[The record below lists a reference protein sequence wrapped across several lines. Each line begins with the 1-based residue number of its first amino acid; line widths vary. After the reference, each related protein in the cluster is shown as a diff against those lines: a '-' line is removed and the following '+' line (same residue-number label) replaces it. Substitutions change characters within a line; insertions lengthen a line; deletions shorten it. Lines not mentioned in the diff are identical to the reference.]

1 LAINWQGQY
10 FPNYKYYFWLLRV
23 KVFMLKKLLFF
34 TVFLFC
40 SALQAQE
47 TESLYKTRKVM
58 ASKDT
63 IRLEKASINSGFFEI
78 LNTKNER
85 IDSTFYKVDFQKGF
99 FLLNE
104 NFQFSSDTLIVNYLQ
119 YPDYLTKEYSLYKS
133 DQIVSGDVG
142 TEKLYRIDNPN
153 SKKVTPFDGLNTSG
167 SITRGVTIG
176 NNQSTVLNSNL
187 DLQITGKISDK
198 VSLRASLQDSNIPLQ
213 DGGYSQKLDQFDNI
227 FMELFSDDWNIRAG
241 DVFLENRKTQFLSFN
256 KKVQGISASFDFD
269 NGKAKT
275 NVFASVAFVKGQ
287 YARSTFTG
295 QEGNQGPYKLKG
307 QSGEL
312 YVLVISGSE
321 RVYVNGV
328 LLKRG
333 ENNDYVID
341 YNAGEIVF
349 TSLFPITSEM
359 RINVEYQYS
368 ERNYNRLVTYA
379 GVTHENKKWSF
390 GGYLYAENDLKNQP
404 LQQNLSPEQVQ
415 ILSQAGDDVNLM
427 KAPSAYEDAYADNK
441 ILYKKTSINS
451 VEVYEY
457 SNNPA
462 DVLYNVRFSQVG
474 SNGGNYI
481 VQNNNSVER
490 IYQYVEPVN
499 GILQGNYEP
508 IVQLVPPIKLQV
520 ATFLGKYN
528 PNEKTL
534 VDFELAVSNNDQ
546 NLFSGIDD
554 ANNKGIAFKTNLKKR
569 LFSRSWNLDAFAN
582 YQFVE
587 QNFKSVERLYNIEF
601 NRDWNLNGALFGNQS
616 LLVTGLNFDLFSKKK
631 TSNIGLLTY
640 QFEKL
645 DFSESYSGTRHT
657 TNALFKLKKWTIENN
672 GSFLNSDA
680 TASTSKFIRNQT
692 RTKYHFGKNW
702 IGGSFQLEDNQEK
715 DKVTN
720 QFSALSQRFS
730 EYGFFTGRGDSTK
743 VFVEIGFLQRKND
756 SLQNGLL
763 QHVNNSQT
771 YYFKSKLIQN
781 KKTDLAVY
789 ASYRNLDFTDDNR
802 ENEPS
807 LNSRVLYNDRFFNQF
822 MQIGTAYET
831 SSGTIAQ
838 QEFTY
843 VEVPTGQG
851 VYTWN
856 DYNGNGIQE
865 LEEFEIA
872 VFQDQ
877 AKYVRIFLPNQ
888 VYIKTNQNKF
898 SQSLTLN
905 PLQWQNAKGF
915 KKLLS
920 HFYNQTSFILDRK
933 VKSEGEKLELNPFDS
948 SEENILGLN
957 SSFRNSLFYN
967 RGRQNH
973 SVTYSYLVNKGKNLL
988 SIGSQQVQNYSHQL
1002 QYTHLYQK
1010 SWLFNFFTKTIKTDL
1025 VSEDF
1030 VEKNYDI
1037 KGWQIAPKVSYLF
1050 SKNTK
1055 LDFFYELQNKKN
1067 QIGNFETLEQNRIG
1081 TSFSYAG
1088 EKKITVNGE
1097 FSFYENKF
1105 IGNEFS
1111 SVGFQ
1116 MLEGLQAGS
1125 NLVWKLLLQKNIT
1138 SFLDVNLNYLGRKSE
1153 TGSTIHTGN
1162 VQLRAFF

>member
-1 LAINWQGQY
+1 
-10 FPNYKYYFWLLRV
+10 
-23 KVFMLKKLLFF
+23 MLKKLLFL
-34 TVFLFC
+34 TVFIWF

-47 TESLYKTRKVM
+47 TESAYKTKKVI
-58 ASKDT
+58 ATHDT
-63 IRLEKASINSGFFEI
+63 IHIEKISINPGFFQL
-78 LNTKNER
+78 LNTKNEA
-85 IDSTFYKVDFQKGF
+85 IDSTFYTIDFRKGTL
-99 FLLNE
+99 LLNQ
-104 NFQFSSDTLIVNYLQ
+104 NFKSVSDTLTINYLL
-119 YPDYLTKEYSLYKS
+119 YPDFITKEYSLYKS
-133 DQIVSGDVG
+133 DQVVTNDVG
-142 TEKLYRIDNPN
+142 TEKLYRIEN
-153 SKKVTPFDGLNTSG
+153 SNAKKVTPFDGLNTSG
-167 SITRGVTIG
+167 SITRGLTVG

-241 DVFLENRKTQFLSFN
+241 DIFLENRKTQFLSFN
-256 KKVQGISASFDFD
+256 KKVQGLSANFDFD
-269 NGKAKT
+269 NGKSKT
-275 NVFASVAFVKGQ
+275 NVFASISFVKGQ
-287 YARSTFTG
+287 YAKSTFTG

-307 QSGEL
+307 QNGEL

-349 TSLFPITSEM
+349 TSLFTITSEM
-359 RINVEYQYS
+359 RINIEYQYS
-368 ERNYNRLVTYA
+368 ERNYNRVVTYA
-379 GVTHENKKWSF
+379 GATHENKKWSF
-390 GGYLYAENDLKNQP
+390 GGYLYSENDLKNQP
-404 LQQNLSPEQVQ
+404 LQQNLSTDQVQ
-415 ILSQAGDDVNLM
+415 VLSQAGDNPDLM
-427 KAPSAYEDAYADNK
+427 KAPSAFEDTYADNK
-441 ILYKKTSINS
+441 ILYKKTIVNT
-451 VEVYEY
+451 VEIYEY
-457 SNNPA
+457 SKNPD
-462 DVLYNVRFSQVG
+462 DVLYNVKFSLVG
-474 SNGGNYI
+474 NNLGNYVI
-481 VQNNNSVER
+481 QNSNSVER
-490 IYQYVEPVN
+490 IYEYREPVN

-508 IVQLVPPIKLQV
+508 IVQLIPPIKLQV

-534 VDFELAVSNNDQ
+534 ADFELAVSNNDK

-554 ANNKGIAFKTNLKKR
+554 GDNSGIAFKTNIKKR
-569 LFSRSWNLDAFAN
+569 LFTKSWTLDAFAN

-587 QNFKSVERLYNIEF
+587 ENFKSVERLYNIEF
-601 NRDWNLNGALFGNQS
+601 NRDWNLNSVLLGNQS
-616 LLVTGLNFDLFSKKK
+616 LLVTGLNFDLFSKKE
-631 TSNIGLLTY
+631 TTNTGLFTY
-640 QFEKL
+640 QLEKL
-645 DFSESYSGTRHT
+645 DFTESYSGTRHT
-657 TNALFKLKKWTIENN
+657 TSAFFKLKNWTIENQ

-702 IGGSFQLEDNQEK
+702 VGASMQLEDNQEK
-715 DKVTN
+715 DKTTN

-730 EYGFFTGRGDSTK
+730 EYGAFVGRGDSTK
-743 VFVEIGFLQRKND
+743 VYVELGFLQRRND

-771 YYFKSKLIQN
+771 YYLRSKLIQT

-789 ASYRNLDFTDDNR
+789 ASYRNLDFTDKTK

-807 LNSRVLYNDRFFNQF
+807 LNSRILYTDRFFNQF

-843 VEVPTGQG
+843 IEVPTGQG

-872 VFQDQ
+872 AFPDQ
-877 AKYVRIFLPNQ
+877 AKFIRIFLPNQ

-898 SQSLTLN
+898 SQSVILN
-905 PLQWQNAKGF
+905 PLQWQNEKGF
-915 KKLLS
+915 KKLMS
-920 HFYNQTSFILDRK
+920 YFYNQTSFIMDRK
-933 VKSEGEKLELNPFDS
+933 VKSEGESLELNPFDS

-967 RGRQNH
+967 RGKQKH

-988 SIGSQQVQNYSHQL
+988 SIGSQNVTNNSHQL
-1002 QYTHLYQK
+1002 QYTHLLQK
-1010 SWLFNFFTKTIKTDL
+1010 SWLFNFFTKTIKTNL
-1025 VSEDF
+1025 ISKDF
-1030 VEKNYDI
+1030 AEKNYDL
-1037 KGWQIAPKVSYLF
+1037 KGYQIAPKVSYLF
-1050 SKNTK
+1050 SKNTS
-1055 LDFFYELQNKKN
+1055 LDFFYEFQNKEN
-1067 QIGNFETLEQNRIG
+1067 QIGNFETLVQNRLG
-1081 TSFSYAG
+1081 TSFSFAG
-1088 EKKITVNGE
+1088 EKKVTLNGE

-1105 IGNEFS
+1105 DGNEFS

-1116 MLEGLQAGS
+1116 MLEGLQAGQ

-1138 SFLDVNLNYLGRKSE
+1138 SFLDVNLNYQGRKSE
-1153 TGSTIHTGN
+1153 TGATVHTGN
-1162 VQLRAFF
+1162 IQLRAYF

>member
-1 LAINWQGQY
+1 
-10 FPNYKYYFWLLRV
+10 
-23 KVFMLKKLLFF
+23 MLKKLLF
-34 TVFLFC
+34 LFVLIYY
-40 SALQAQE
+40 SGLSAQE
-47 TESLYKTRKVM
+47 TESSYKTKKVI
-58 ASKDT
+58 ATRDT
-63 IRLEKASINSGFFEI
+63 IHLEEFSINSSFFQL
-78 LNTKNER
+78 LNTKNEPV
-85 IDSTFYKVDFQKGF
+85 DSTFYKIDFQKGTL
-99 FLLNE
+99 LLNE
-104 NFQFSSDTLIVNYLQ
+104 KFTSGSDTLIVNYLK
-119 YPDYLTKEYSLYKS
+119 YPDFLTKEYGLYKES
-133 DQIVSGDVG
+133 QVVSNDVG
-142 TEKLYRIDNPN
+142 TEKLYKIENQN
-153 SKKVTPFDGLNTSG
+153 TKKVTPFDGLNTSG
-167 SITRGVTIG
+167 SITRGVTVG
-176 NNQSTVLNSNL
+176 NNQNTVLNSNL

-256 KKVQGISASFDFD
+256 KKVQGLSTSFNFGGEE
-269 NGKAKT
+269 NKT
-275 NVFASVAFVKGQ
+275 NIFASVAFVKGQ
-287 YARSTFTG
+287 YAKSTFTG

-307 QSGEL
+307 QNGEL

-349 TSLFPITSEM
+349 TSLFTITSEM

-379 GVTHENKKWSF
+379 GATHESKNWSF
-390 GGYLYAENDLKNQP
+390 GGYLYSENDLKNQP
-404 LQQNLSPEQVQ
+404 LQQNLSTDQVQ
-415 ILSQAGDDVNLM
+415 VLSQAGDDPTLM
-427 KAPSAYEDAYADNK
+427 TAPSAYIDKYADNK
-441 ILYKKTSINS
+441 ILYKKKILNS

-457 SNNPA
+457 SNDPNE
-462 DVLYNVRFSQVG
+462 VLYNVKFSLVG
-474 SNGGNYI
+474 NNLGNYI
-481 VQNNNSVER
+481 IQNSNTVER
-490 IYQYVEPVN
+490 IFEYIAPVN
-499 GILQGNYEP
+499 GIPQGNYEP
-508 IVQLVPPIKLQV
+508 IVQLVAPIKIQV

-528 PNEKTL
+528 PNEKTA
-534 VDFELAVSNNDQ
+534 VDFEIAMSSNDK
-546 NLFSGIDD
+546 NLFSSIDD
-554 ANNKGIAFKTNLKKR
+554 ANNDGLALKTNIKKR
-569 LFSRSWNLDAFAN
+569 LFTRSWTLDGFAN
-582 YQFVE
+582 YQFVQE
-587 QNFKSVERLYNIEF
+587 DFRSVERLYNIEF
-601 NRDWNLNGALFGNQS
+601 NRDWNLNTTLFGNQS
-616 LLVTGLNFDLFSKKK
+616 LLVAGLNFNLFAKKK
-631 TSNIGLLTY
+631 TANIGLFTY

-645 DFSESYSGTRHT
+645 DYTESYSGARHT
-657 TNALFKLKKWTIENN
+657 TTAFFKLKKWTIENQ

-680 TASTSKFIRNQT
+680 TTSTSKFIRNQA

-702 IGGSFQLEDNQEK
+702 IGASFQVEDNQEK
-715 DKVTN
+715 DKVSN

-730 EYGFFTGRGDSTK
+730 EYGAFVGRGDSTK
-743 VFVEIGFLQRKND
+743 VFVELGFLQRRND

-771 YYFKSKLIQN
+771 YFLRSKLIQT

-789 ASYRNLDFTDDNR
+789 ASYRTLDFMDITR
-802 ENEPS
+802 KNEPS
-807 LNSRVLYNDRFFNQF
+807 LNSRILYNDRFFNQL
-822 MQIGTAYET
+822 MQLGTAYET

-843 VEVPTGQG
+843 IEVPTGQG

-872 VFQDQ
+872 QYSDQ
-877 AKYVRIFLPNQ
+877 ARFIRIFLPNQ
-888 VYIKTNQNKF
+888 IYIKTNQNKF
-898 SQSLTLN
+898 SQSVALN
-905 PLQWQNAKGF
+905 PLQWQNEKGF
-915 KKLLS
+915 KKFAS
-920 HFYNQTSFILDRK
+920 YFYNQTSFIMDRK
-933 VKSEGEKLELNPFDS
+933 VKSEGERLELNPFAS

-967 RGRQNH
+967 RGKQKH

-988 SIGSQQVQNYSHQL
+988 SVGSQTVTNNSHQL

-1025 VSEDF
+1025 ISEDF
-1030 VEKNYDI
+1030 VEKNYNL
-1037 KGWQIAPKVSYLF
+1037 KGYQIAPKISYLF
-1050 SKNTK
+1050 SKNTS
-1055 LDFFYELQNKKN
+1055 LDFFYEFQNKEN
-1067 QIGNFETLEQNRIG
+1067 QIGNLETLHQNRLG

-1088 EKKITVNGE
+1088 EKKVTVNGE

-1105 IGNEFS
+1105 DGNEFS

-1116 MLEGLQAGS
+1116 MLEGLQAGQ

-1138 SFLDVNLNYLGRKSE
+1138 QFLDVNLNYQGRKSE
-1153 TGSTIHTGN
+1153 SGATVHTGN
-1162 VQLRAFF
+1162 VQLRAYF